1 MDTRHHQAARHS
13 PRGEGGVIRALIVDD
28 EPYARE
34 ELALLLAECGD
45 VEVVATCANAIEAL
59 RAVNRIKPDVVFLDV
74 QMPRISGMEFAGM
87 LDPDAMPRIV
97 FVTAHDQY
105 AVAAFE
111 ENAFDYLLK
120 PVEPARLA
128 KTLARIRDKQDGRP
142 GGSAAPAE
150 SFLPAL
156 TQIPCFLGDRIRLV
170 RLDEVEYVYSDVAG
184 VHVVTAEDETLTD
197 LTLTALEKRSDL
209 VRCHRQ
215 CLVRLANAREIRL
228 LDNGLGEIT
237 TRSGKTVSVSRRHLR
252 ELRERIGLQ

>member
-1 MDTRHHQAARHS
+1 
-13 PRGEGGVIRALIVDD
+13 VIRALIVDD

-34 ELALLLAECGD
+34 ELALMLAEHAD
-45 VEVVATCANAIEAL
+45 IEVIDACSNAVEAL
-59 RAVNRIKPDVVFLDV
+59 RLISRTKPDVVFLDV
-74 QMPRISGMEFAGM
+74 QMPRISGMELAGM

-120 PVEPARLA
+120 PLEPARLA
-128 KTLARIRDKQDGRP
+128 KTLARIRETHN
-142 GGSAAPAE
+142 GGVAP
-150 SFLPAL
+150 SGPILPAL

-170 RLDEVEYVYSDVAG
+170 HLDEVEYVYSDMTG
-184 VHVVTAEDETLTD
+184 VHVVTAEGETSTD

-228 LDNGLGEIT
+228 LDNGLGEIS
-237 TRSGKTVSVSRRHLR
+237 TRSGRAVAVSRRHLR
-252 ELRERIGLQ
+252 ELRERIGLH

>member
-1 MDTRHHQAARHS
+1 MDEGHHQAARIAA
-13 PRGEGGVIRALIVDD
+13 RGEGGVIRALIVDD

-34 ELALLLAECGD
+34 ELALLLAECGN
-45 VEVVATCANAIEAL
+45 VEVVATCSNAIEAL
-59 RAVNRIKPDVVFLDV
+59 RVVNRTKPDVVFLDV

-87 LDPDAMPRIV
+87 LDPDTMPRIV

-128 KTLARIRDKQDGRP
+128 KTLARIRDGQVARV
-142 GGSAAPAE
+142 APE

-156 TQIPCFLGDRIRLV
+156 TQIPCFLGNRIRLV

-197 LTLTALEKRSDL
+197 LTLTVLEKRSDL

-215 CLVRLANAREIRL
+215 CLIRLANAREIRL
-228 LDNGLGEIT
+228 LDNGLGEIS

>member
-1 MDTRHHQAARHS
+1 
-13 PRGEGGVIRALIVDD
+13 VIRALIVDD

-34 ELALLLAECGD
+34 ELALLLAECGN
-45 VEVVATCANAIEAL
+45 VEVVATCSNAIEAL
-59 RAVNRIKPDVVFLDV
+59 RVVNRTKPDVIFLDV

-128 KTLARIRDKQDGRP
+128 KTLARIRDGQVARV
-142 GGSAAPAE
+142 APE

-197 LTLTALEKRSDL
+197 LTLTVLEKRSDL

-215 CLVRLANAREIRL
+215 CLIRLANAREIRL
-228 LDNGLGEIT
+228 LDNGLGEIS

>member
-1 MDTRHHQAARHS
+1 
-13 PRGEGGVIRALIVDD
+13 VIRALIVDD

-34 ELALLLAECGD
+34 ELALLIAEHPD
-45 VEVVATCANAIEAL
+45 IEVIDACSNAVEAL
-59 RAVNRIKPDVVFLDV
+59 RLINRTKPDVVFLDV
-74 QMPRISGMEFAGM
+74 QMPRISGMELAGM

-120 PVEPARLA
+120 PLEPARLA
-128 KTLARIRDKQDGRP
+128 KTLARIRETFHKPVATNGP
-142 GGSAAPAE
+142 L
-150 SFLPAL
+150 LPAL

-170 RLDEVEYVYSDVAG
+170 RLEDVEYVYCDTVG
-184 VHVVTAEDETLTD
+184 VHVVTAEGETSTD

-215 CLVRLANAREIRL
+215 CLIRLANAREIRL
-228 LDNGLGEIT
+228 LDNGLGEVS
-237 TRSGKTVSVSRRHLR
+237 TRSGRTVAVSRRHLR

>member
-1 MDTRHHQAARHS
+1 MDAGAHPAAGAC
-13 PRGEGGVIRALIVDD
+13 PGGEGGVIRALIVDD

-34 ELALLLAECGD
+34 ELAQLLAEHAD
-45 VEVVATCANAIEAL
+45 IEVIDACSNAVEAL
-59 RAVNRIKPDVVFLDV
+59 RLISRTKPDVVFLDV
-74 QMPRISGMEFAGM
+74 QMPRISGMELAGM

-120 PVEPARLA
+120 PLEPARLA
-128 KTLARIRDKQDGRP
+128 KTLARIRETVLRP
-142 GGSAAPAE
+142 VAANGAT
-150 SFLPAL
+150 LPAL

-170 RLDEVEYVYSDVAG
+170 RLEDVEYVYSDMLG
-184 VHVVTAEDETLTD
+184 VHVVTAEGETSTD

-215 CLVRLANAREIRL
+215 CLIRLANAREIRL
-228 LDNGLGEIT
+228 LDNGLGEVS
-237 TRSGKTVSVSRRHLR
+237 TRSGKTVAVSRRHLR